1 MLSRNRIAQLLVA
14 GQEDRLIDEL
24 LANGRQVPLSLR
36 LLLSDPAGRRAAMYG
51 LALQRLAELMH
62 GADGLCSQLFSA
74 LRCVQSAR
82 GGFGTDAA
90 TVAAAAGLLTYG
102 DYAGAPLAASALE
115 AAGRALDWLSGRQ
128 DERGL
133 IGGGTAV
140 SLLAVRLL
148 MARPE
153 FLARVRFGE
162 LAEALMEE
170 SEGAGAEPLLAAAR
184 RVSSAA

>member
-14 GQEDRLIDEL
+14 GDEDRLIEEL
-24 LANGRQVPLSLR
+24 LANGRQVPLSWR

-51 LALQRLAELMH
+51 LALQRLAELTH
-62 GADGLCSQLFSA
+62 GVDGLCAQLVPA
-74 LRCVQSAR
+74 LCCLQSGR

-102 DYAGAPLAASALE
+102 DYAGASLAELGQQ
-115 AAGRALDWLSGRQ
+115 AAGRALDWLCGRQ

-133 IGGGTAV
+133 IGGETAV

-148 MARPE
+148 LARPE

-162 LAEALMEE
+162 LAEALRGA
-170 SEGAGAEPLLAAAR
+170 SEITGAEPLLAAAR